1 MKSRGVL
8 FKRLLIVVPIVCGVI
23 LVGVM
28 KNTKKPPK
36 KVAGRERVRTVRVL
50 PLEKMRV
57 RPRVTGYGYVIPD
70 RTWEAIAEV
79 GGKVV
84 HMAPHLKKGN
94 FFKKGDLL
102 FRLDPEAYGLA
113 ETRGRAELLNLEA
126 QLKELE
132 QTRKNTSRVLETE
145 RRSLAILAQEVKRKK
160 DLFAKGV
167 ISASTLEQEERRF
180 LSQQTVV
187 NNLENTLRLI
197 PSRKKALLARK
208 TSGLS
213 TVKTRQLDIAKTEF
227 VAPFDG
233 RISRVDIELGQFAPA
248 GSLLIMAQSIERCEI
263 PVPLPPSRFMALMP
277 RFQGRL
283 DAVPDMVALGKKLG
297 LKARVRLILDKGR
310 EVSWTGHFSRTGD
323 AADPKTGTVT
333 VFVTVDH
340 PYGDI
345 IPGKRPPLAAQMYVA
360 VDFFGQGVPDQW
372 VVPRTAVHG
381 QGKDAFIL
389 LASLENRLV
398 TQKVGVDFF
407 AGELAVLTPGPGLE
421 SGARVILSDLVP
433 AVEGMKLIAVTDEE
447 AVTALAEGARGGLPW
462 TP

>member
-277 RFQGRL
+277 
-283 DAVPDMVALGKKLG
+283 
-297 LKARVRLILDKGR
+297 
-310 EVSWTGHFSRTGD
+310 
-323 AADPKTGTVT
+323 
-333 VFVTVDH
+333 
-340 PYGDI
+340 
-345 IPGKRPPLAAQMYVA
+345 
-360 VDFFGQGVPDQW
+360 
-372 VVPRTAVHG
+372 
-381 QGKDAFIL
+381 
-389 LASLENRLV
+389 
-398 TQKVGVDFF
+398 
-407 AGELAVLTPGPGLE
+407 
-421 SGARVILSDLVP
+421 
-433 AVEGMKLIAVTDEE
+433 
-447 AVTALAEGARGGLPW
+447 
-462 TP
+462 